1 MNVRVSQSVSFRV
14 RLVLLSGLLVIMAG
28 CTALPQAAPGSAAA
42 TEVPEQQAT
51 VAPMATAPVAG
62 ADLLADCPSA
72 EAGMQRLINFEHG
85 YCLTYPAEYKVEKP
99 NESETLLVIGGL
111 LNASDPRVHIHVE
124 PAAGR
129 TAEVAAAQ
137 VVADNAD
144 FDIVQSEAQVAGQPA
159 VVLDRLPGQE
169 INRRVYFV
177 AQDRLYSLYFSPA
190 DPAVDAFAGMETLYM
205 DILSSFTL
213 FPEGAELPTDRA
225 PLDCLDATRDTIAMV
240 DKDRGFC
247 LLYPDDYQVAEPS
260 PGEVVLYAGSLMDV
274 SRPKVFIQV
283 ADAAGRTAAQAADAI
298 VAEFGEGVERVFG
311 VTVGYEV
318 AERLD
323 NVPGQDLSR
332 QVIAVHGDRLYTFV
346 FVPADEAQGEVYREM
361 EALYDLVLRSF
372 RFLN

>member
-1 MNVRVSQSVSFRV
+1 MLSF
-14 RLVLLSGLLVIMAG
+14 LLVVVAG
-28 CTALPQAAPGSAAA
+28 CTALPPAAPGTAA
-42 TEVPEQQAT
+42 TEAPEQQAT
-51 VAPMATAPVAG
+51 VAPMATAPVVG
-62 ADLLADCPSA
+62 MNLLADCPPA

-99 NESETLLVIGGL
+99 NDSETLLVIGGL

-129 TAEVAAAQ
+129 TAEAAAAQ
-137 VVADNAD
+137 IVADNAD
-144 FDIVQSEAQVAGQPA
+144 FDIVRSEAQVAGQPA
-159 VVLDRLPGQE
+159 VVLDKLPGQD

-177 AQDRLYSLYFSPA
+177 AQDRLYSFYFAPA
-190 DPAVDAFAGMETLYM
+190 DPAVDSFAGMESLYM
-205 DILSSFTL
+205 EILSSFTL

-225 PLDCLDATRDTIAMV
+225 MMDCLDATRDIIAMV

-247 LLYPDDYQVAEPS
+247 LLYPDDYQVAEPN
-260 PGEVVLYAGSLMDV
+260 EDEIVLHPGSLLDV
-274 SRPKVFIQV
+274 SRPKVFIRV
-283 ADAAGRTAAQAADAI
+283 ADAAGGTAAQVADAI
-298 VAEFGEGVERVFG
+298 VAEFDAGVERVFG
-311 VTVGYEV
+311 VTIGYEV

-332 QVIAVHGDRLYTFV
+332 QVIAVRGDRVYTLV
-346 FVPADEAQGEVYREM
+346 FVPADEAQGEVYREL

>member
-1 MNVRVSQSVSFRV
+1 MR
-14 RLVLLSGLLVIMAG
+14 
-28 CTALPQAAPGSAAA
+28 
-42 TEVPEQQAT
+42 
-51 VAPMATAPVAG
+51 
-62 ADLLADCPSA
+62 
-72 EAGMQRLINFEHG
+72 
-85 YCLTYPAEYKVEKP
+85 
-99 NESETLLVIGGL
+99 
-111 LNASDPRVHIHVE
+111 
-124 PAAGR
+124 
-129 TAEVAAAQ
+129 
-137 VVADNAD
+137 
-144 FDIVQSEAQVAGQPA
+144 
-159 VVLDRLPGQE
+159 
-169 INRRVYFV
+169 
-177 AQDRLYSLYFSPA
+177 
-190 DPAVDAFAGMETLYM
+190 
-205 DILSSFTL
+205 SST

-332 QVIAVHGDRLYTFV
+332 QVIAVHGDKVYTLV
-346 FVPADEAQGEVYREM
+346 FVPADEAQGDVYRDM
-361 EALYDLVLRSF
+361 EGLYELVLRSF

>member
-1 MNVRVSQSVSFRV
+1 MNVRASQGVLYRV
-14 RLVLLSGLLVIMAG
+14 LVPLLSSLLVIAVG
-28 CTALPQAAPGSAAA
+28 CTALPPAMPGDAAPEA
-42 TEVPEQQAT
+42 PQQQAT

-72 EAGMQRLINFEHG
+72 ETGMQRLINFEHG

-129 TAEVAAAQ
+129 TMEAVAAQ
-137 VVADNAD
+137 IVADNAG
-144 FDIVQSEAQVAGQPA
+144 FDIVQSEAQVAGQPS
-159 VVLDRLPGQE
+159 VVLDKLPGQE
-169 INRRVYFV
+169 INRRVLFAY
-177 AQDRLYSLYFSPA
+177 AGRLYTLTFAPA
-190 DPAVDAFAGMETLYM
+190 DPAVDAFRGMETLYM
-205 DILSSFTL
+205 DILSSFTML
-213 FPEGAELPTDRA
+213 PELGELPVDRA
-225 PLDCLDATRDTIAMV
+225 VLDCLDVTRDTIAMV
-240 DKDRGFC
+240 DKERGFC

-260 PGEVVLYAGSLMDV
+260 PDEVVLYAGSLMDV
-274 SRPKVFIQV
+274 SRPKVFIRV
-283 ADAAGRTAAQAADAI
+283 EDAAGRTAAQVADAI
-298 VAEFGEGVERVFG
+298 AAEFDAGVERVFG

-332 QVIAVHGDRLYTFV
+332 QVIAVRGDRVYTIT
-346 FVPADEAQGEVYREM
+346 FVPADEAQGAVYREM

>member
-1 MNVRVSQSVSFRV
+1 MTGPYSRFAPS
-14 RLVLLSGLLVIMAG
+14 LLLSLLLILASA
-28 CTALPQAAPGSAAA
+28 CTALPPVPSAQPDSPVPAA
-42 TEVPEQQAT
+42 TD
-51 VAPMATAPVAG
+51 PVSG
-62 ADLLADCPSA
+62 ANWLADCPPA
-72 EAGMQRLINFEHG
+72 DEGMQQLINFEHG

-129 TAEVAAAQ
+129 TAEAAAAQ
-137 VVADNAD
+137 TVADNAG
-144 FDIVQSEAQVAGQPA
+144 FDIVQSEAQIAGQPA

-205 DILSSFTL
+205 DVLSSFTL

-225 PLDCLDATRDTIAMV
+225 MMDCLDATRDTIAMV
-240 DKDRGFC
+240 DKDRAFC
-247 LLYPDDYQVAEPS
+247 LLYPDDYQVAEPNL
-260 PGEVVLYAGSLMDV
+260 GESVLYAGSLMDV

-283 ADAAGRTAAQAADAI
+283 EDAAGRTAQQVADAKI
-298 VAEFGEGVERVFG
+298 AEFGEGVERVFG
-311 VTVGYEV
+311 VTVGYEM